1 MARSGQPGTI
11 LTSTKHT
18 YVEKCEDDRIK
29 PCVKSIHEQKK
40 PDHQTG
46 TPPPLAGIAQLWPQ
60 LCTYTTGHSVAIFGF
75 SSGY

>member
-18 YVEKCEDDRIK
+18 YVEKCEDDWIK

-46 TPPPLAGIAQLWPQ
+46 TPPPLAGIVCRRVRPPAQN
-60 LCTYTTGHSVAIFGF
+60 T
-75 SSGY
+75 